1 VEVVLQ
7 VNGKVRGR
15 LEVAIDTN
23 DKDLETL
30 ALQDENVRKHMDG
43 KKLVKAIVV
52 KNRLVN
58 LVVR

>member
-1 VEVVLQ
+1 M
-7 VNGKVRGR
+7 RTSAR
-15 LEVAIDTN
+15 
-23 DKDLETL
+23 
-30 ALQDENVRKHMDG
+30 HMDG